1 MFSGLTQ
8 AGMSFG
14 ADPYK
19 RTNNN
24 PGGWQFRPPPQSNA
38 QGVRPNRLTPVS
50 SAPQIF
56 SNWTTPYANNW
67 PGQYGASQ
75 SYAPPRMEVKLNN
88 TSPYEHE
95 AVLLT
100 LRVIS
105 DVNLKT
111 ATPQIPQSDR
121 LVIQKVDGPN
131 SSARTSRSGKRE
143 IVNEFVFAV
152 SPLVPGDINI
162 PPIHI
167 SGTLASLPHQGY
179 GRNAASRRFDVAMP
193 NSLSLHTKAAA
204 ADVHPWLPLEQ
215 LELKARF
222 DGHAE
227 AVAGKPM
234 TLVVEISAVGASGA
248 QLPSVETMLQN
259 PDFRVYREKTR
270 TTGRLSANGHRLLGT
285 RTEYYTLIPQF
296 GGKLQLP
303 PVRLAWWNVKTETLE
318 YSAIPIHTLSASGG
332 LRGEGELG
340 LTRPSSLFPAG
351 SPMAF
356 WIPLAGMI
364 GLLSGFWLA
373 AWWRARK
380 APHQW
385 PFPRFRDTK
394 LASRIPKLSI
404 AGPASR
410 AVVRVQ
416 DTLSRLN
423 PLPYG
428 RRIRHRMVATLPT
441 SLRFWFCVRCI
452 DNEQDPGRWGQTLK
466 FLACKHLDLSPHA
479 PLPRVAERIIELQ
492 PKSDPARIRALIK
505 GLESAIYGHETL
517 DFESWKREFKRIV
530 RPRLVI
536 FRRHAQKSGN
546 DDRLPELNPR
556 QAA

>member
-1 MFSGLTQ
+1 MMTGGKGKNSRCILCLILGMFSGLTQ

-75 SYAPPRMEVKLNN
+75 SYSPPRMEVKLNN

-179 GRNAASRRFDVAMP
+179 G
-193 NSLSLHTKAAA
+193 
-204 ADVHPWLPLEQ
+204 
-215 LELKARF
+215 
-222 DGHAE
+222 
-227 AVAGKPM
+227 
-234 TLVVEISAVGASGA
+234 
-248 QLPSVETMLQN
+248 
-259 PDFRVYREKTR
+259 
-270 TTGRLSANGHRLLGT
+270 
-285 RTEYYTLIPQF
+285 
-296 GGKLQLP
+296 
-303 PVRLAWWNVKTETLE
+303 
-318 YSAIPIHTLSASGG
+318 
-332 LRGEGELG
+332 
-340 LTRPSSLFPAG
+340 
-351 SPMAF
+351 
-356 WIPLAGMI
+356 
-364 GLLSGFWLA
+364 
-373 AWWRARK
+373 
-380 APHQW
+380 
-385 PFPRFRDTK
+385 
-394 LASRIPKLSI
+394 
-404 AGPASR
+404 
-410 AVVRVQ
+410 
-416 DTLSRLN
+416 
-423 PLPYG
+423 
-428 RRIRHRMVATLPT
+428 
-441 SLRFWFCVRCI
+441 
-452 DNEQDPGRWGQTLK
+452 
-466 FLACKHLDLSPHA
+466 
-479 PLPRVAERIIELQ
+479 
-492 PKSDPARIRALIK
+492 
-505 GLESAIYGHETL
+505 
-517 DFESWKREFKRIV
+517 
-530 RPRLVI
+530 
-536 FRRHAQKSGN
+536 
-546 DDRLPELNPR
+546 
-556 QAA
+556 